1 MGRSRVRHACP
12 RHPHSG
18 EEVVM
23 SHRYPEWAYSAEL
36 AALPLQ
42 TPLRLRRLIGLD
54 TSATVWE
61 MLQAGERPLVGISDA
76 VWRAWH
82 GAGVSLLVST
92 AEACID
98 SSVTVVSMRDAPYPP
113 SLLGDPSAP
122 GVLFMIGDAGAIH
135 NRRVGVIG
143 TRHATQRGKYFAK
156 ILGTQL
162 SAAGIS
168 VVSGLARGIDVESHV
183 GALSLSAENGCPP
196 IAIVASGLDMVY
208 PPEHA
213 RIWGEIGRRGL
224 LISESPPGT
233 APEPHRFPMRNRILA
248 ALSEVLVVVE
258 SRAAG
263 GSMITVREAM
273 KRDITVLAVP
283 GAPGIAPCEG
293 TNNLLRDGCGPV
305 TDVTDVLVALGL
317 DHRHMT
323 DWCEGRPALH
333 DDERQVMTALGRVPR
348 SMDEVS
354 LGVSMSVVNVAVI
367 LGRLEAKGWVANT
380 NGWWEALVA

>member
-1 MGRSRVRHACP
+1 MAN
-12 RHPHSG
+12 
-18 EEVVM
+18 
-23 SHRYPEWAYSAEL
+23 RYPEWTYSAAL

-42 TPLRLRRLIGLD
+42 TPLRLRRLIALD
-54 TSATVWE
+54 TPSHVWD
-61 MLQAGERPLVGISDA
+61 MLQAGERPLVGVNDV

-82 GAGVSLLVST
+82 KADASLLVST

-98 SSVTVVSMRDAPYPP
+98 SSMTVVSMRDAPYPP

-122 GVLFMIGDAGAIH
+122 GVLFMIGDAGAFH
-135 NRRVGVIG
+135 NRRVGIIG
-143 TRHATQRGKYFAK
+143 TRHATQRGKYFSQL
-156 ILGTQL
+156 LGKQL
-162 SAAGIS
+162 SAAGVS

-183 GALSLSAENGCPP
+183 GALSLSAKDGCPP

-208 PPEHA
+208 PPEHE

-233 APEPHRFPMRNRILA
+233 PPEPHRFPMRNRILA

-258 SRAAG
+258 SHATG

-323 DWCEGRPALH
+323 DWCEGRPALQE
-333 DDERQVMTALGRVPR
+333 DERHVMTVLGRVPR
-348 SMDEVS
+348 SMDEIS
-354 LGVSMSVVNVAVI
+354 LGASLTVVNVAVI

>member
-1 MGRSRVRHACP
+1 MMTHK
-12 RHPHSG
+12 
-18 EEVVM
+18 
-23 SHRYPEWAYSAEL
+23 YPQWTYSAAL

-42 TPLRLRRLIGLD
+42 TPLRLRRLINLD
-54 TSATVWE
+54 TPARVWE
-61 MLQAGERPLVGISDA
+61 MLQAKERPLIGISDS

-82 GAGVSLLVST
+82 NVNESQLVAT
-92 AEACID
+92 AEACLDHSI
-98 SSVTVVSMRDAPYPP
+98 TVVSMRDAPYPP
-113 SLLGDPSAP
+113 SLLADPAAP
-122 GVLFMIGDAGAIH
+122 GVLFMIGDAGAFH
-135 NRRVGVIG
+135 HRRVGVIG
-143 TRHATQRGKYFAK
+143 TRHATQRGKYFAQR
-156 ILGTQL
+156 LGKQL
-162 SAAGIS
+162 SASGVS

-183 GALSLSAENGCPP
+183 GALSLSAEDGCPP
-196 IAIVASGLDMVY
+196 IAIVASGLDTVY
-208 PPEHA
+208 PPEHE
-213 RIWGEIGRRGL
+213 RIWGEMGRRGL
-224 LISESPPGT
+224 LVSESPPGT

-258 SRAAG
+258 SRATG

-323 DWCEGRPALH
+323 DWCEGRPALLE
-333 DDERQVMTALGRVPR
+333 DERHIITTMGTVPR
-348 SMDEVS
+348 SIDEIALHAAV
-354 LGVSMSVVNVAVI
+354 SVVRVAVI

-380 NGWWEALVA
+380 NGWWEALVP

>member
-1 MGRSRVRHACP
+1 MGN
-12 RHPHSG
+12 
-18 EEVVM
+18 
-23 SHRYPEWAYSAEL
+23 RYPEWTYSAAL

-42 TPLRLRRLIGLD
+42 TPLRLRRLIALD
-54 TSATVWE
+54 TPSHVWD
-61 MLQAGERPLVGISDA
+61 MLQAGERPLVGVNDA

-82 GAGVSLLVST
+82 KADASLLVST

-98 SSVTVVSMRDAPYPP
+98 SSMTVVSMRDAPYPP

-122 GVLFMIGDAGAIH
+122 GVLFMIGDAGAFH
-135 NRRVGVIG
+135 NRRVGIIG
-143 TRHATQRGKYFAK
+143 TRHATQRGKYFAQL
-156 ILGTQL
+156 LGKQL
-162 SAAGIS
+162 SAAGVS

-183 GALSLSAENGCPP
+183 GALSLSAQDGCPP

-208 PPEHA
+208 PPEHE
-213 RIWGEIGRRGL
+213 RIWREIGRRGL

-233 APEPHRFPMRNRILA
+233 PPEPHRFPMRNRILA

-258 SRAAG
+258 SRATG

-323 DWCEGRPALH
+323 DWCEGRPALQE
-333 DDERQVMTALGRVPR
+333 DERKVMTALGRVPR
-348 SMDEVS
+348 SMDEIS
-354 LGVSMSVVNVAVI
+354 LGASLSVVNVAVI

>member
-1 MGRSRVRHACP
+1 
-12 RHPHSG
+12 
-18 EEVVM
+18 
-23 SHRYPEWAYSAEL
+23 
-36 AALPLQ
+36 
-42 TPLRLRRLIGLD
+42 
-54 TSATVWE
+54 
-61 MLQAGERPLVGISDA
+61 
-76 VWRAWH
+76 
-82 GAGVSLLVST
+82 
-92 AEACID
+92 
-98 SSVTVVSMRDAPYPP
+98 
-113 SLLGDPSAP
+113 
-122 GVLFMIGDAGAIH
+122 
-135 NRRVGVIG
+135 
-143 TRHATQRGKYFAK
+143 
-156 ILGTQL
+156 
-162 SAAGIS
+162 
-168 VVSGLARGIDVESHV
+168 
-183 GALSLSAENGCPP
+183 
-196 IAIVASGLDMVY
+196 MVY

-213 RIWGEIGRRGL
+213 RIWGEMGRRGL

-258 SRAAG
+258 SRATG

-354 LGVSMSVVNVAVI
+354 LGASMSVVNVAVI